1 VSVADRLEALVAGAA
16 LGALDGF
23 GWRAALRVGAAL
35 GGTVRVLGIR
45 RRVALENLARAFPER
60 SEAERVALLD
70 AHYRE
75 MGRIAAEY
83 GRIGPLVRAPQGEVL
98 ARIDREDL
106 LRSLVGRGAV
116 VVSGHYG
123 NFELGAAICG
133 RFNPI
138 DFLVKPLSNERV
150 DERVTR
156 LRRDA
161 GVGIISTRGG
171 VKQVFKALRAGR
183 WIAMAADQDAGRHGV
198 FVPFFGRLASTAE
211 GPARFALQ
219 ARVPMIVGG
228 MRRLPDGRHVLG
240 FSDVREPEG
249 EPSEANVLALTA
261 WHTAMLEARVREA
274 PEQYFW
280 LHRRWKTRPPGE
292 NAT

>member
-1 VSVADRLEALVAGAA
+1 MSVADRLEALVADAA
-16 LGALDGF
+16 LGALDGL
-23 GWRAALRVGAAL
+23 GWRAALGVGAAL
-35 GGTVRVLGIR
+35 GGAVCRLGIR

-60 SEAERVALLD
+60 SESERVAWLD
-70 AHYRE
+70 EHYRE

-83 GRIGPLVRAPQGEVL
+83 GRLGRLVRAPDGEVL
-98 ARIDREDL
+98 ARIEREDL

-123 NFELGAAICG
+123 NFELGAALCG
-133 RFNPI
+133 RINPI
-138 DFLVKPLSNERV
+138 EFLVKPLSNARV
-150 DERVTR
+150 DARVTR

-211 GPARFALQ
+211 GPARIALQ

-228 MRRLPDGRHVLG
+228 MRRLADGRHVLS

-249 EPSEANVLALTA
+249 EPTEANVLALTA

-292 NAT
+292 TAT

>member
-1 VSVADRLEALVAGAA
+1 MSLADRLEAVVAGAA
-16 LGALDGF
+16 LGALDGL
-23 GWRAALRVGAAL
+23 GWRAALGVGAAL
-35 GGTVRVLGIR
+35 GSTVRRMGIR

-60 SEAERVALLD
+60 AEAERVALLD
-70 AHYRE
+70 EHYRE

-83 GRIGPLVRAPQGEVL
+83 GRIGRLVRAPEGEVL
-98 ARIDREDL
+98 ARIEREEL

-133 RFNPI
+133 RVNPI
-138 DFLVKPLSNERV
+138 DFLVKPLSNVRV

-211 GPARFALQ
+211 GPARIALQ

-228 MRRLPDGRHVLG
+228 MRRLADGRHVLG

-249 EPSEANVLALTA
+249 DATDASVLALTA

-292 NAT
+292 TAT